1 MRPPNRRREPGSDEL
16 AWLVGGGLL
25 IGVFVLFA
33 AAWAA
38 ARWASPAA
46 AGDPFTYGAGY
57 LSGRSTW
64 PPGATGRFLVLLLP
78 LLILAGFLGLLLVR
92 SGRGRSRIDGR
103 ASSMAA
109 ARDLRELEE
118 PAMRKDAARLDTQSK
133 NCGSPLG
140 ASVRLGRPL
149 FGSLE
154 WVQLWIMGPRAGKTS
169 CVCVRQILET
179 DGPVLTTSN
188 KRDSVDLTR
197 GPRSEIG
204 AVWVNDLQALIGE
217 EPTWWW
223 NPLSYVT
230 DVSRA
235 DQLAAL
241 FAAASRDT
249 GTKGDA
255 YFDGAGK
262 NLLSSLL
269 LAAAV
274 ADTPITQVYTWLTD
288 PENLDPVTHLRGA
301 GHDLPAE
308 ALESAIRLTP
318 KQRDG
323 VFGTA
328 LEMASFLRNAQ
339 VLPWVTP
346 AGIPDSRPQF
356 DPAAFVRS
364 RQTLYLISREGRGSA
379 RALTAALTVAVVE
392 AAEDF
397 AATQA
402 RGRLAIPLTCVLDE
416 AANVCRWPE
425 LPDLYSHYGSRGIVM
440 STFLQSWS
448 QGVQVW
454 GREGMDK
461 LWSAANVRGVGPGVG
476 EPEFLDR
483 ISRLVGDHDVLTRD
497 QSRSRSGRSVSMRN
511 RRERILDTADLAALP
526 RGRAVVFVSGLPA
539 VLLKLVHWSAAPYAQ
554 NVRASEQHYGSIA
567 SKKAS

>member
-25 IGVFVLFA
+25 IGVFALFA

-38 ARWASPAA
+38 ARWASPTT

-57 LSGRSTW
+57 LSGKSVW
-64 PPGATGRFLVLLLP
+64 PPGAMGRFLVLLLP
-78 LLILAGFLGLLLVR
+78 VLALAGFLGVLLVR

-103 ASSMAA
+103 ASSMAG

-118 PAMRKDAARLDTQSK
+118 PAMRKDAARLDTRSK

-204 AVWVNDLQALIGE
+204 AVWVNDLHGLIGQ

-274 ADTPITQVYTWLTD
+274 ADAPITQVYTWLTD
-288 PENLDPVTHLRGA
+288 PQNLDPVTHLRA
-301 GHDLPAE
+301 SGHDLPAE

-323 VFGTA
+323 VFGPA
-328 LEMASFLRNAQ
+328 QERASYLRHAQ

-346 AGIPDSRPQF
+346 AGIPETRPQF

-392 AAEDF
+392 AAEVF

-402 RGRLAIPLTCVLDE
+402 RGRLAVPLTCVLDE

-425 LPDLYSHYGSRGIVM
+425 LPDLYSHYGSRGILM

-554 NVRASEQHYGSIA
+554 SVRASEQHYGSIA

>member
-1 MRPPNRRREPGSDEL
+1 MRAPNRRREPGSDEL
-16 AWLVGGGLL
+16 AWLFGGGLL
-25 IGVFVLFA
+25 LALFA
-33 AAWAA
+33 LLCTAWAA
-38 ARWASPAA
+38 ARWASPTTAA
-46 AGDPFTYGAGY
+46 DPFTYGAGY
-57 LSGRSTW
+57 LSGRSIW
-64 PPGATGRFLVLLLP
+64 PPGALGRFLVLLLP
-78 LLILAGFLGLLLVR
+78 VLALLAILGLLLVR
-92 SGRGRSRIDGR
+92 SQRGRSRTDDR

-118 PAMRKDAARLDTQSK
+118 PAMRKDAARLATGSK
-133 NCGSPLG
+133 SCGSPL
-140 ASVRLGRPL
+140 
-149 FGSLE
+149 
-154 WVQLWIMGPRAGKTS
+154 
-169 CVCVRQILET
+169 
-179 DGPVLTTSN
+179 
-188 KRDSVDLTR
+188 RDS
-197 GPRSEIG
+197 
-204 AVWVNDLQALIGE
+204 A
-217 EPTWWW
+217 
-223 NPLSYVT
+223 
-230 DVSRA
+230 
-235 DQLAAL
+235 
-241 FAAASRDT
+241 
-249 GTKGDA
+249 TKGDA

-262 NLLSSLL
+262 NLLSCLL
-269 LAAAV
+269 LAASV
-274 ADTPITQVYTWLTD
+274 AGASIKQVYTWLTD
-288 PENLDPVTHLRGA
+288 PENLDPVKRLRAA

-308 ALESAIRLTP
+308 ALEGAIRLTP

-328 LEMASFLRNAQ
+328 LEMAGFLRNAQ

-346 AGIPDSRPQF
+346 QGASDSRPQL

-402 RGRLAIPLTCVLDE
+402 RGRLAIPLTYVLDE

-461 LWSAANVRGVGPGVG
+461 LWSAANNRGVGSGVG

-483 ISRLVGDHDVLTRD
+483 VSRLVGDHDVLTRD
-497 QSRSRSGRSVSMRN
+497 QSRSRSGRSVSLRN

-526 RGRAVVFVSGLPA
+526 LGRAVVFVSGLPA
-539 VLLKLVHWSAAPYAQ
+539 ALVKLVHWSAAPYAQ
-554 NVRASEQHYGSIA
+554 NVRASEEHYGSIA
-567 SKKAS
+567 SKRPS